1 MFRGWLSRYW
11 RVSNAALPAASALIR
26 LTLRKPILFRFV
38 LVMLLSAW
46 VGAGALAA
54 SPGIGSDDKTAL
66 PAILETP
73 DQVFLEVL
81 RQSIGAPARADI
93 DDQATARLSDGLV
106 IVPEAQAA
114 RLLTVMARPVPSDF
128 KGLLLGSEG
137 MEAAGIIRFIPSGF
151 IDSDAALAWTPED
164 MLASL
169 NDTVLRGNAER
180 LTHNLQEREA
190 RQWVQPP
197 RYDPETHQ
205 LSWAA
210 LILPKTAARESDGE
224 FTYHAI
230 GFGREGYVH
239 LTIVTSVQK
248 AGEIG
253 RMADAFRL
261 GLYFRPGKAYG
272 DAVPTDRRA
281 PNGLAGAMEI
291 DSLHKVRSEIGFW
304 GPDIVI
310 PVAGGIVA
318 TIGALSLLLYIQRHL
333 RRESRRG

>member
-38 LVMLLSAW
+38 LVTLLSAW
-46 VGAGALAA
+46 VGADALAA
-54 SPGIGSDDKTAL
+54 SPGVASGDKNAL
-66 PAILETP
+66 PQILETA
-73 DQVFLEVL
+73 DQVFFEAL

-106 IVPEAQAA
+106 IIPEAQAA
-114 RLLTVMARPVPSDF
+114 RLLTVMARPVPPDF
-128 KGLLLGSEG
+128 KGLLLGPEG
-137 MEAAGIIRFIPSGF
+137 MEGAGIIRFIPAGF
-151 IDSDAALAWTPED
+151 IDSDAALGWTPED
-164 MLASL
+164 MLDSL
-169 NDTVLRGNAER
+169 KDTVERGNIKRRAQKLEE
-180 LTHNLQEREA
+180 HGA

-210 LILPKTAARESDGE
+210 LILPKSAPRESDGE

-239 LTIVTSVQK
+239 LTIVTGVQK
-248 AGEIG
+248 AEDIG
-253 RMADAFRL
+253 RMADSFRL

-272 DAVPTDRRA
+272 DAVSTDRRA
-281 PNGLAGAMEI
+281 PDGLAGAMEI
-291 DSLHKVRSEIGFW
+291 DSLHKARSDTRFW
-304 GPDIVI
+304 ATDTVV

-318 TIGALSLLLYIQRHL
+318 TIGALSLLIYIQRHL